1 MVEEP
6 EGRNHGNSLDYLIMV
21 PAAAQ
26 FSEILIGG
34 RIRHL
39 DHALRDFQLYTFVS
53 QKQRAGLLFPYRLD
67 LFHHLLQVRE
77 PRLSSVVCSDPNL
90 SRQSLYDFLNKCTDS
105 DTLICPA
112 HFTGMEIGHMGSEGD
127 GWRLDFMPA

>member
-6 EGRNHGNSLDYLIMV
+6 QRRNHGNSLDHLIIAPV
-21 PAAAQ
+21 AAQ
-26 FSEILIGG
+26 FRKILI
-34 RIRHL
+34 RERVRHL
-39 DHALRDFQLYTFVS
+39 GHTLRDLQHYTLGS
-53 QKQRAGLLFPYRLD
+53 QKQRASLVFPYRLD
-67 LFHHLLQVRE
+67 LFHHLVQVRG
-77 PRLSSVVCSDPNL
+77 PRLSSVVCPDPDL
-90 SRQSLYDFLNKCTDS
+90 SRQSLYDFLDKYTDS